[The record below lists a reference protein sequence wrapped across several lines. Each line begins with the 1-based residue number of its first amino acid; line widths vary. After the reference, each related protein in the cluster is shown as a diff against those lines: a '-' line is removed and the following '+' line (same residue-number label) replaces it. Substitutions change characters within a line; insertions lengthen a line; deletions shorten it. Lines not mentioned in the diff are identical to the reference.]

1 MPQELTLPIAVRGG
15 ASDPRCP
22 VRLGGEGISTCTCG
36 IEDVVATSDVFCITL
51 PTHLSSFLSC
61 LTSSARET
69 GITSSG
75 AGRFWPLSGSVRLV
89 GGADIGSSS
98 AVTGVACI
106 FSLSRIIGRLDIDW
120 SDGEGVDMG
129 GTAEAVETLT
139 TIRGSSIVT
148 EKCRIA

>member
-1 MPQELTLPIAVRGG
+1 MSQELTSPIAVRGG

-22 VRLGGEGISTCTCG
+22 VCLGGEGISTCTRG

-51 PTHLSSFLSC
+51 PTQLSSFLSC
-61 LTSSARET
+61 LSSFARET

-75 AGRFWPLSGSVRLV
+75 ARRFWPLSGSVKLV

-98 AVTGVACI
+98 GVTGVACI
-106 FSLSRIIGRLDIDW
+106 FSLSHIIGGIDVDRL
-120 SDGEGVDMG
+120 DGEGVDMG

-139 TIRGSSIVT
+139 TIRGSSIGT